1 MSLLKNSL
9 KISKENFAVV
19 YQRLLFSLRNYN
31 VRLVQPIFRFQHCYS
46 VTEKRKANTLQFY
59 HFTK

>member
-19 YQRLLFSLRNYN
+19 YQRLLFSLRNYKN
-31 VRLVQPIFRFQHCYS
+31 AIEITVSLRSFSSANFPFSALLFGY
-46 VTEKRKANTLQFY
+46 RK
-59 HFTK
+59 KES